1 MDCLLTFTVS
11 SLKPYCDK
19 EKIMIEFMKM
29 TPQEAYE
36 AHNHFILHDMADLC
50 LKDGFEPTM
59 EKLIA
64 IINEKVDRLEPV

>member
-1 MDCLLTFTVS
+1 
-11 SLKPYCDK
+11 
-19 EKIMIEFMKM
+19 MIEFMKM
-29 TPQEAYE
+29 TPAEAYE
-36 AHNHFILHDMADLC
+36 ANQHFLFHEFADLC

>member
-1 MDCLLTFTVS
+1 
-11 SLKPYCDK
+11 
-19 EKIMIEFMKM
+19 MIEFMNM
-29 TPQEAYE
+29 TPAEAYE

>member
-1 MDCLLTFTVS
+1 
-11 SLKPYCDK
+11 
-19 EKIMIEFMKM
+19 MIEFMNM
-29 TPQEAYE
+29 TPQEAHE
-36 AHNHFILHDMADLC
+36 AYDHFILHDMADLC

>member
-1 MDCLLTFTVS
+1 MLLSFN
-11 SLKPYCDK
+11 
-19 EKIMIEFMKM
+19 EM

-36 AHNHFILHDMADLC
+36 CHHHFILHDFADLC

>member
-1 MDCLLTFTVS
+1 
-11 SLKPYCDK
+11 
-19 EKIMIEFMKM
+19 MIEFMKM

-64 IINEKVDRLEPV
+64 IINDKVDRLEPV

>member
-1 MDCLLTFTVS
+1 MTTQGGIMLLSFN
-11 SLKPYCDK
+11 D
-19 EKIMIEFMKM
+19 M
-29 TPQEAYE
+29 TPAEAYE

-50 LKDGFEPTM
+50 LKEGFEPTM